1 MDWTEAMR
9 PTGDIDKIAR
19 MSAAAILAVWLLFYG
34 AIYHAE
40 YPRATIELSGQ
51 PWWRAGLV
59 GAVLAAT
66 WWCPRVGILAALT
79 LILYLAD
86 LRALTSL

>member
-1 MDWTEAMR
+1 MR

-19 MSAAAILAVWLLFYG
+19 MSVAVILGVWLLFYG

-40 YPRATIELSGQ
+40 YPRAAIELSGR
-51 PWWRAGLV
+51 PWWRALLV
-59 GAVLAAT
+59 GAVLAAA
-66 WWCPRVGILAALT
+66 WWCPRVGALAALT

>member
-19 MSAAAILAVWLLFYG
+19 MSAAALLAVWLIFYG

-40 YPRATIELSGQ
+40 YPRTAIELSGQ
-51 PWWRAGLV
+51 PWWRALLV
-59 GAVLAAT
+59 GGVLAAA
-66 WWCPRVGILAALT
+66 WWCPRVGALAALT
-79 LILYLAD
+79 LILYLTD
-86 LRALTSL
+86 LRALTTL